1 MYVRK
6 IHSTQLKDNDI
17 LLNEIFVEFEQIGV
31 DLKRMNKSD
40 LNKIKS
46 ILNRKNYIV
55 WINDYSQVS
64 PHFINDFGAKYYG
77 FDNEVIRLK
86 GNKLYEEF
94 IHPDYFNDVHK
105 TISQLTHS
113 PEEVFD
119 MTYRV
124 KNSQG
129 EWRWTYSITKTL
141 NFKADGSAW
150 LVMALVFDVGYLLST
165 NNASGHD
172 VSSLSPENQLLLES
186 LSYRELDV
194 LKLIAQEKS
203 SKEIGAELNI
213 EASTVNAHKN
223 KMIKK
228 LGVKNS
234 FGLMKYATLFNL

>member
-1 MYVRK
+1 M
-6 IHSTQLKDNDI
+6 
-17 LLNEIFVEFEQIGV
+17 EFEQIGV

-55 WINDYSQVS
+55 WINDYTQLS
-64 PHFINDFGAKYYG
+64 PYFINDFGTQYYG
-77 FDNEVIRLK
+77 IDNAEIKKK
-86 GNKLYEEF
+86 GYKLYEQF
-94 IHPDYFNDVHK
+94 MHPDHFNDVHK
-105 TISQLTHS
+105 TISQLTRL
-113 PEEVFD
+113 PREVFD

-124 KNSQG
+124 KNRQG
-129 EWRWTYSITKTL
+129 EWRWIYSLTQAL
-141 NFKADGSAW
+141 NFKENGSAS
-150 LVMALVFDVGYLLST
+150 LVLSIVFDVGYLLST

-172 VSSLSPENQLLLES
+172 VSSLSPENQLLLDC
-186 LSYRELDV
+186 LSDRELDV

-223 KMIKK
+223 RMIKK

>member
-1 MYVRK
+1 M
-6 IHSTQLKDNDI
+6 KDSYTP
-17 LLNEIFVEFEQIGV
+17 LNEIFVEFEQVGV

-64 PHFINDFGAKYYG
+64 PHFINDFGAQYYG
-77 FDNEVIRLK
+77 FDNEVIKLK
-86 GNKLYEEF
+86 GNKLYEDF
-94 IHPDYFNDVHK
+94 IHPDHFNDVHK

-113 PEEVFD
+113 PRETFD
-119 MTYRV
+119 MTYRI
-124 KNSQG
+124 KNSEG
-129 EWRWTYSITKTL
+129 DWRWTYSITKTL
-141 NFKADGSAW
+141 NFKTDGSAW
-150 LVMALVFDVGYLLST
+150 LVMALVFDIGQLLSEQ
-165 NNASGHD
+165 NASQNYNPI
-172 VSSLSPENQLLLES
+172 LTPENQLLLDS
-186 LSYRELDV
+186 LSDRELDV